1 VTSTQYEAKR
11 KWRLRNCPGSGRNGV
26 TEQRTHSEQQDDNVF
41 ATGELS
47 VEHDRRLSHVIDG
60 PEVSNANVMDRGS
73 SFEEFARANNETPG
87 SSPK

>member
-26 TEQRTHSEQQDDNVF
+26 TEQDDNVF